1 MRNPFS
7 VAPDRI
13 QGLVCHQ
20 FIYGTNLDQ
29 SLSRTRHV
37 EGSPGSCLPHRQQF
51 SHVLAV
57 LYHVDPRCMFANAT
71 LELEVLI
78 SVAALVGLLLAGIV
92 LLVAL
97 PLGLRLAGPT
107 LRNPRRKCRGVA

>member
-1 MRNPFS
+1 M
-7 VAPDRI
+7 
-13 QGLVCHQ
+13 
-20 FIYGTNLDQ
+20 
-29 SLSRTRHV
+29 
-37 EGSPGSCLPHRQQF
+37 PHRQQF

-57 LYHVDPRCMFANAT
+57 LYRVDPRCMFANAT

-78 SVAALVGLLLAGIV
+78 SVAALVGLLLAGMV

-107 LRNPRRKCRGVA
+107 LCGTRVGGVVVSLRRWHYLSERAEHIAARLVSITAAAC